1 MYHGAE
7 LFGGRSAVMQDFR
20 ASMIECLR
28 TQLAD

>member
-7 LFGGRSAVMQDFR
+7 LFGGRTAVMQDFR
-20 ASMIECLR
+20 TSMVEFLR